1 MLIASPRLVFTDI
14 ADQLGEATIKLATV
28 KNNYVRKK
36 KIRIVISKEKK
47 ATKFQ
52 LDVENTFLL
61 MINARHLP

>member
-28 KNNYVRKK
+28 KKLREEKK
-36 KIRIVISKEKK
+36 NSNSNFKRKK